1 MFKKKLSLLIA
12 TITIGSV
19 LLGGASTV
27 SAAPRQKHK
36 TVSEKIKEAEKTEG
50 DKKLTVMVYA
60 DCDNNLEEYILNDIE
75 EMKEGYKN
83 NPNLNIIV
91 LVDRIPGYSN
101 DSKVLGSNFE
111 DTRLYKIGENSAK
124 RISGKSEFPEIT
136 TTSNYEANMGDANT
150 LKKFI
155 KFCKKNYEADKYM
168 LIMSNHGGGAKDD
181 KDRASTVNK
190 AICWDDSNNKDC
202 LYTGEIS
209 DVLTKDESVDVL
221 VFDACLMGTSEVAYQ
236 YRPNNGSF
244 EAKTLVA
251 SAPVVW
257 GNGYPYDKIF
267 SRLRSTKG
275 DNGEV
280 DSTLGGKEKIF
291 NPSTVT
297 NNELGALFVEEQRD
311 SVNSYGVTSQQL
323 SCYDLS
329 KIEKVKKSV
338 DALARNLSKNNKKDA
353 IESLRGTGK
362 NVPTMHYFK
371 AHDEYEWIEYPYFDL
386 YDLCEKISL
395 SDEFNETTKKLSK
408 NVMKNVDQLIL
419 YSFGGKEFKNFKE
432 GKNGI
437 SIFLP
442 DGNRNYYDQYS
453 GQAIPHWAI
462 QRWYNPL
469 DTNAYRLRSG
479 YGKLAWCK
487 DGLDPKINKVGNWFE
502 LLDSW
507 FDKDNTSLGGYNRYR
522 Y

>member
-1 MFKKKLSLLIA
+1 MFKKKFALLMS
-12 TITIGSV
+12 TITISSF
-19 LLGGASTV
+19 LLGGNLIV
-27 SAAPRQKHK
+27 KAAPRTQNN
-36 TVSEKIKEAEKTEG
+36 TISQKIKNIEKSENN
-50 DKKLTVMVYA
+50 KKLTVMVYA
-60 DCDNNLEEYILNDIE
+60 DCDNNLEEYILKDIE
-75 EMKEGYKN
+75 EIKKGYKN

-91 LVDRIPGYSN
+91 LVDRIHGYSN
-101 DSKVLGSNFE
+101 DSSVLGSNFE
-111 DTRLYKIGENSAK
+111 DTRLYKIGENSAE
-124 RISGKSEFPEIT
+124 RISGKTEFPEIT
-136 TTSNYEANMGDANT
+136 TESNYEANMGDAKN

-155 KFCKKNYEADKYM
+155 KFCKNNYKADKYM
-168 LIMSNHGGGAKDD
+168 LIMSNHGGGAKEEERID
-181 KDRASTVNK
+181 SVNK

-209 DVLTKDESVDVL
+209 DTLTRNESVDVL

-251 SAPVVW
+251 SSPVVW

-267 SRLRSTKG
+267 SRLKSTKG
-275 DNGEV
+275 ENGEV

-291 NPSTVT
+291 DPSLVT

-311 SVNSYGVTSQQL
+311 SVNKYGVTSQQL

-338 DALARNLSKNNKKDA
+338 DALARSLSNNNNKYS
-353 IESLRGTGK
+353 IEKLRGKGK
-362 NVPTMHYFK
+362 YVPVMHYFK
-371 AHDEYEWIEYPYFDL
+371 EYSENEWIEYPYFDL

-395 SDEFNETTKKLSK
+395 SNEFNETTKKLSN
-408 NVMKNVDQLIL
+408 NVMRNVDQLIL

-442 DGNRNYYDQYS
+442 DGNKNYYDPYS

-469 DTNAYRLRSG
+469 DTNVYRLRSG
-479 YGKLAWCK
+479 YGKLSWCR
-487 DGLDPKINKVGNWFE
+487 DGLDSRINKVGNWFE

-507 FDKDNTSLGGYNRYR
+507 FDKDNSSLGGYNRYR

>member
-1 MFKKKLSLLIA
+1 
-12 TITIGSV
+12 
-19 LLGGASTV
+19 
-27 SAAPRQKHK
+27 
-36 TVSEKIKEAEKTEG
+36 
-50 DKKLTVMVYA
+50 
-60 DCDNNLEEYILNDIE
+60 
-75 EMKEGYKN
+75 
-83 NPNLNIIV
+83 
-91 LVDRIPGYSN
+91 
-101 DSKVLGSNFE
+101 
-111 DTRLYKIGENSAK
+111 
-124 RISGKSEFPEIT
+124 
-136 TTSNYEANMGDANT
+136 
-150 LKKFI
+150 
-155 KFCKKNYEADKYM
+155 M

-202 LYTGEIS
+202 IYTGEIS

-267 SRLRSTKG
+267 SRLKSTKG

-291 NPSTVT
+291 DPSTVT

-311 SVNSYGVTSQQL
+311 SVNSYGVTDQQL

-329 KIEKVKKSV
+329 KIETVKKSV

-353 IESLRGTGK
+353 IENLRGTGK
-362 NVPTMHYFK
+362 NAPTMHYFK
-371 AHDEYEWIEYPYFDL
+371 AYDEYEWIDYPYFDL

-395 SDEFNETTKKLSK
+395 SNEFDETTKKLSK

-419 YSFGGKEFKNFKE
+419 YSFAVMTLKASKKEKM
-432 GKNGI
+432 
-437 SIFLP
+437 
-442 DGNRNYYDQYS
+442 
-453 GQAIPHWAI
+453 
-462 QRWYNPL
+462 
-469 DTNAYRLRSG
+469 
-479 YGKLAWCK
+479 
-487 DGLDPKINKVGNWFE
+487 V
-502 LLDSW
+502 
-507 FDKDNTSLGGYNRYR
+507 
-522 Y
+522 